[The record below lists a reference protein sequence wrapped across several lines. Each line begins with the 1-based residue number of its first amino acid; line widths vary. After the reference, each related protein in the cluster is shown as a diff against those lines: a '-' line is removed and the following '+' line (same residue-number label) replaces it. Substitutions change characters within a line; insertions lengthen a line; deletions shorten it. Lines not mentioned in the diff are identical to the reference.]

1 MFLPENEFHEIGL
14 LFTKFLL
21 VQNGHNVVYLGSNV
35 PYGSLTDVIEK
46 RKIDATLL
54 FAVTNGSKNNLSY
67 TANYLNSVFKDSDHY
82 VITHNLSIDR
92 NLISNLKIVDDID
105 KFVEEISNK

>member
-1 MFLPENEFHEIGL
+1 MVTVSPENEFHEIGL

-46 RKIDATLL
+46 GKLILYYL
-54 FAVTNGSKNNLSY
+54 YVTNGSKNNLSY
-67 TANYLNSVFKDSDHY
+67 TIN
-82 VITHNLSIDR
+82 I
-92 NLISNLKIVDDID
+92 
-105 KFVEEISNK
+105 